1 MDISKKVIK
10 VIFVLLV
17 FLLTIATWTTV
28 RIWSENIALEKLN
41 DDATLIARQQT
52 RLVDSELAK
61 FRLLPTVLKE
71 YSDLNEVLDGG
82 QNTATQRLNKKLNF
96 LAQEIGS
103 PIIYVIKNDGTVVAS
118 SNANTPESFMGRNYG
133 FRPYFKGSMSAGA
146 AEYYAIGDLSGRFGL
161 FIAKR
166 IGDETTPKG
175 VVVVKFEFNQL
186 VSTWANDPGQTFVVD
201 PRSIILACTDRD
213 EGLRSFSPIP
223 PDELKNISQSGQ
235 FKVADLLPSLYKRET
250 PDLMRGPTG
259 TKFITVEE
267 PIAGTELKL
276 LHIEA
281 IEPAIKKANDD
292 ARLITVAALL
302 VFLIIGT
309 AIYWRAT
316 RAARAASDKAALE
329 IAVTNRT
336 AELNAEMAERER
348 ADRRFRQAREEL
360 AQANRLASLG
370 SITAGLVHE
379 INQPVATIQTLS
391 ENAQHHLGKGRLDKV
406 AANLAS
412 SIELTSRIGSIT
424 QEMRRFARRGHREV
438 VPTNVSELLEG
449 TLLIMGDRFRN
460 AGVELEFSDN
470 STITVLA
477 NRVRLEQVLVNL
489 FQNALDAITNHPT
502 PRIVLSID
510 QEDQFVSITI
520 ADNGPGIDPA
530 LGDKVFSPFISGKA
544 DGLGLG
550 LGIARDIML
559 DLEGTLRIV
568 PSHLGGAAFEV
579 KIKRAKE
586 T

>member
-1 MDISKKVIK
+1 MDISKKIIK

-17 FLLTIATWTTV
+17 FLLTIATWTTA

-201 PRSIILACTDRD
+201 PRSIILACTHRD

-223 PDELKNISQSGQ
+223 PVELKNISQSGQ
-235 FKVADLLPSLYKRET
+235 FKVADLLPSLYRRET

-281 IEPAIKKANDD
+281 IEPATKKANDD

-438 VPTNVSELLEG
+438 VPTNVGELLEE

-510 QEDQFVSITI
+510 QDDQFVSITI

-530 LGDKVFSPFISGKA
+530 LSDKIFSPFISGKA

-550 LGIARDIML
+550 LGIARDIIL

-579 KIKRAKE
+579 KVKRAKE